1 MRNIIKYPRTPHISG
16 SRLQKGDEDL
26 KRIPF
31 ETLKGK
37 HLVIEEKLDGANC
50 GLSFQTDG
58 SLFLQSRGHYLT
70 GGYRERHFALL
81 KTWAGA
87 FASPLFSVLGNRYV
101 LYGEWLYAKHTVYY
115 DALPHYFFEFD
126 IWDCEKEMFLDTHR
140 RREMLEPL
148 PFVHSVPVLYE
159 GALDDIEQLSSYVGK
174 SLYRTENWRE
184 NLQINCESKGLSYE
198 RALEQT
204 DDSDLSEGL
213 YIKHEENGE
222 VLGRYK
228 FVRNEFVAQIL
239 SNDDHWLD
247 RPIIP
252 NELKGGQTLWT

>member
-1 MRNIIKYPRTPHISG
+1 MRNMIKYPRTPHISG

-31 ETLKGK
+31 ELLKDK
-37 HLVIEEKLDGANC
+37 HLVLEEKLDGANC
-50 GLSFQTDG
+50 GISFDAEGT
-58 SLFLQSRGHYLT
+58 LFLQSRGHYLT

-87 FASPLFSVLGNRYV
+87 FASPLFSILGDRYV
-101 LYGEWLYAKHTVYY
+101 LYGEWLYAKHTIYY

-126 IWDCEKEMFLDTHR
+126 IWDCEKDVFLDTHR
-140 RREMLEPL
+140 RRTLLEPL
-148 PFVHSVPVLYE
+148 AFIHSVPVLHE
-159 GALDDIEQLSSYVGK
+159 GAIERLDDMERYIAK

-184 NLQINCESKGLSYE
+184 NLQRSCENKGLSYE
-198 RALEQT
+198 RSLGQT

-213 YIKHEENGE
+213 YVKHEEGGI
-222 VLGRYK
+222 VKGRYK

-252 NELKGGQTLWT
+252 NELKGGCTLWT

>member
-1 MRNIIKYPRTPHISG
+1 MRNMIKYPRTPHISG

-31 ETLKGK
+31 DSLKGK
-37 HLVIEEKLDGANC
+37 HLVLEEKLDGANC
-50 GLSFQTDG
+50 GISFDAEGT
-58 SLFLQSRGHYLT
+58 LFLQSRGHYLT

-87 FASPLFSVLGNRYV
+87 FASPLYSVLGDRYV
-101 LYGEWLYAKHTVYY
+101 LYGEWLYAKHTIYY
-115 DALPHYFFEFD
+115 NALPHYFFEFD
-126 IWDCEKEMFLDTHR
+126 IWDCDKGFFLDTHSR
-140 RREMLEPL
+140 RTLLHPL
-148 PFVHSVPVLYE
+148 SFVHSVPVLHE
-159 GALDDIEQLSSYVGK
+159 GTIEKLDEMELFITK

-184 NLQINCESKGLSYE
+184 NLQRSCENKGLSYE
-198 RALEQT
+198 RSLEQT
-204 DDSDLSEGL
+204 DDSELSEGL
-213 YIKHEENGE
+213 YVKHEDEGI
-222 VLGRYK
+222 VKGRYK

-252 NELKGGQTLWT
+252 NELKGGCTLWT